1 MRETEFT
8 RYGLSE
14 EVLTALKLL
23 GYVEP
28 TRIQELVIPLALE
41 DRDIAA
47 ASATGTGKTAAFA
60 VPVCEKVSWDG
71 NEPQALV
78 LEPTRELAVQVREE
92 LFHIGR
98 RKRLNVP
105 AVFGGFPIDKQIQT
119 LKQKCHIVVGTPGR
133 VLDHIKRGT
142 MSVSRIAVLVI
153 DEADLMLDM
162 GFLDEVGQIIEAI
175 PGKPQM
181 MLFSA
186 TMKDRIGELTERYM
200 AEPVQISVEAESLAA
215 ESVKQAVCEVSADEK
230 YEAFL
235 SVLMHEKP
243 KDAMI
248 FCGTRDMVNVLCRKL
263 RKDQVRA
270 GLLHGEMDQ
279 AERLKT
285 VEDMRSGRIHFLIA
299 TDVAARGVDLEGIT
313 HVFNYDFPTAKET
326 YVHRIGRTGRNGK
339 TGKAVSFV
347 TPEEKK
353 HLQAV
358 ETYIEKEIPKT
369 EWKPL
374 TDEIR
379 NAFLEDQKHNINER
393 VRKGSELKRSIM
405 RLSIG
410 GGKKSKI
417 RTVDVVGTICSIPG
431 ICAEDIGTIDIRESL
446 TYVEIMNHK
455 GMIVLDALQTKPLKG
470 KVRKVRKTKA
480 E

>member
-1 MRETEFT
+1 MRDTEFT

-14 EVLTALKLL
+14 DVLTALKLL

-28 TRIQELVIPLALE
+28 TRIQELVIPLALQGK
-41 DRDIAA
+41 DLTA
-47 ASATGTGKTAAFA
+47 ASGTGTGKTAAFA
-60 VPVCEKVSWDG
+60 VPLCEKVTWDG

-92 LFHIGR
+92 IFHIGR

-133 VLDHIKRGT
+133 VLDHINRGT
-142 MSVSRIAVLVI
+142 MSVDRITTLVI

-175 PGKPQM
+175 PKKTQM

-186 TMKDRIGELTERYM
+186 TMKDRIEELAVRYM
-200 AEPVQISVEAESLAA
+200 NEAEQVEVPA
-215 ESVKQAVCEVSADEK
+215 ESVAADSVEQRVCEVCAEEK
-230 YEAFL
+230 YEAFF
-235 SVLMHEKP
+235 SVLMKERP

-248 FCGTRDMVNVLCRKL
+248 FCATRDMVNVLCRKL

-285 VEDMRSGRIHFLIA
+285 VEDMRTGRIHFLIA
-299 TDVAARGVDLEGIT
+299 TDVAARGVDFEGIT
-313 HVFNYDFPTAKET
+313 HVFNFDFPTAKET

-339 TGKAVSFV
+339 TGKSISFV
-347 TPEEKK
+347 TPDEMK
-353 HLQAV
+353 HLQSV
-358 ETYIEKEIPKT
+358 ESYIGKELPKIQWQSVTEKEKQ
-369 EWKPL
+369 
-374 TDEIR
+374 D
-379 NAFLEDQKHNINER
+379 FLEDQKHNVNER

-417 RTVDVVGTICSIPG
+417 RTVDIVGTICSIPG
-431 ICAEDIGTIDIRESL
+431 ISAEDIGTIDIRESL
-446 TYVEIMNHK
+446 TYVEIVNHK
-455 GMIVLDALQTKPLKG
+455 GPAVLEALQTKPLKG
-470 KVRKVRKTKA
+470 KVRKVRKTKT

>member
-1 MRETEFT
+1 
-8 RYGLSE
+8 
-14 EVLTALKLL
+14 
-23 GYVEP
+23 
-28 TRIQELVIPLALE
+28 
-41 DRDIAA
+41 
-47 ASATGTGKTAAFA
+47 
-60 VPVCEKVSWDG
+60 
-71 NEPQALV
+71 
-78 LEPTRELAVQVREE
+78 
-92 LFHIGR
+92 
-98 RKRLNVP
+98 
-105 AVFGGFPIDKQIQT
+105 
-119 LKQKCHIVVGTPGR
+119 
-133 VLDHIKRGT
+133 
-142 MSVSRIAVLVI
+142 VLVI

-186 TMKDRIGELTERYM
+186 TMKDRIEELTEHYM
-200 AEPVQISVEAESLAA
+200 TEPVQVSVAA
-215 ESVKQAVCEVSADEK
+215 ESVAAESVEQAVCEVSADEK

-235 SVLMHEKP
+235 SVLMQEKP

-270 GLLHGEMDQ
+270 GLLHGEMEQ

-339 TGKAVSFV
+339 TGKAFSFV

-358 ETYIEKEIPKT
+358 EIYIEKEIPRT

-374 TDEIR
+374 ADEVR
-379 NAFLEDQKHNINER
+379 NAFLEEQKHNVNER

-470 KVRKVRKTKA
+470 KVRKVRKTKR
-480 E
+480 